1 MTTSRVQSIWTQDGL
16 SLVELSIVILLIS
29 FVLLLS
35 TPRFGAVLV
44 GQRLNSTGHL
54 LTGMVRYLYDQAT
67 AKKRTYRLNY
77 QLKEGEI
84 WVTYMNDDG
93 EIIED
98 QSSSFTRRRKLPT
111 GIAFED
117 IVTPEKTVKEG
128 QAYTQF
134 FPTGLVDRCIVH
146 LRTDDGAQ
154 LSVLIH
160 PLSGRVTIEPG
171 YRELEVVQAR

>member
-1 MTTSRVQSIWTQDGL
+1 MTSQVQNIWTQDGL

-67 AKKRTYRLNY
+67 AKKQTYRLNY

-93 EIIED
+93 EFIED
-98 QSSSFTRRRKLPT
+98 QSSTFTQRRKLPM
-111 GIAFED
+111 GIQFED
-117 IVTPEKTVKEG
+117 IATPTGIVKEG
-128 QAYTQF
+128 RAYTQF
-134 FPTGLVDRCIVH
+134 FPTGLVDRSLVH
-146 LRTDDGAQ
+146 LRTDDGTQ